1 MMAMIV
7 GGTAYRNKYSGL
19 MAPSSKLGLRIE

>member
-19 MAPSSKLGLRIE
+19 ITPSLKLDFKIE